1 MRDEFDPPEFDEDRE
16 QNRDDFT
23 IFVHQIHPKVDD
35 RDLFDFFSH
44 VGRVLDIRL
53 IRDQRTLKSK
63 GLAYIEFWQRES
75 VSKAISLNGCAL
87 GGYPI
92 SIQITQ
98 SEANETGE
106 LPDIPM
112 RLYVGSLHPD
122 VGENDLRP
130 LFEAFGPIESLA
142 LAKEPD
148 GASKGFA
155 YVTFRKEADA
165 KQALS
170 SLDELELAGRPI
182 KVGVV
187 DVAQTSY
194 LDSAGE
200 LDEGGGLTMTAQKRQ
215 ALMANLQRGSGGQA
229 LGGGGAAPTPQFQP
243 RAVAAPM
250 IQATSCIVVK
260 NMFDPAV
267 DGKDPDFDL
276 DIKEDIEDECAKY
289 GIKFIHIHVDKQH
302 KDGHVFLR
310 FNNVPDCQKIASAFH
325 GRWFASRQIIAEYV
339 PETTYLTRFPR

>member
-187 DVAQTSY
+187 DVAQT
-194 LDSAGE
+194 L
-200 LDEGGGLTMTAQKRQ
+200 
-215 ALMANLQRGSGGQA
+215 SG
-229 LGGGGAAPTPQFQP
+229 F
-243 RAVAAPM
+243 
-250 IQATSCIVVK
+250 S
-260 NMFDPAV
+260 
-267 DGKDPDFDL
+267 
-276 DIKEDIEDECAKY
+276 
-289 GIKFIHIHVDKQH
+289 
-302 KDGHVFLR
+302 
-310 FNNVPDCQKIASAFH
+310 
-325 GRWFASRQIIAEYV
+325 W
-339 PETTYLTRFPR
+339 